1 METHLIEW
9 LDHPTVKEHKVGKR
23 SKMGE
28 AQATNQ
34 IAKGR
39 AKLVVEE
46 EEPKVFA
53 STSRGKAST
62 EKKKETE
69 AGE

>member
-1 METHLIEW
+1 MATHLIEW
-9 LDHPTVKEHKVGKR
+9 LNHPTVKEHKVGKR

-28 AQATNQ
+28 AEATNQ

-46 EEPKVFA
+46 EQA
-53 STSRGKAST
+53 TTSKRGKKAK
-62 EKKKETE
+62 EETE

>member
-9 LDHPTVKEHKVGKR
+9 LNHPTVKEHKVGKR
-23 SKMGE
+23 SRMGE
-28 AQATNQ
+28 VEATNQ
-34 IAKGR
+34 ITKGR

-46 EEPKVFA
+46 EPKVFA
-53 STSRGKAST
+53 STSKGKKAK
-62 EKKKETE
+62 EETE